1 MNYIKILGATL
12 SLLLASCSS
21 QITHPEDYD
30 FALSASN
37 KKAIDQTYTTLDF
50 WNGRLSQDSTNI
62 VALPKVAQAYSDL
75 FDKTSQIHFLKAS
88 ERALEKSAAIAGID
102 PSLYLESLAANY
114 IKQHRFKEAL
124 QTLERAHTV
133 GGGTASTL
141 FMLFD
146 VHMELGNYQTAQV
159 LLEKNKDFSDFN
171 YITRLAKLKDYQGDL
186 DATIHYMEEAQ
197 RMVAN
202 SNKNDL
208 VMWVDTNLADYYGH
222 AGRLKESY
230 AHYLKAL
237 RQDPSNAYAKKGIAW
252 IAFSH
257 EKNAAE
263 ALRII
268 QSIPDAYYSPDYYLL
283 LAEIATFQNDEASK
297 TKWHTTYL
305 NAVANTDY
313 GRMYH
318 IPTALLL
325 AEEAYAFK
333 DAIALAE
340 EEVQQRPTPETY
352 SVLAYILD
360 LAGSHESALNLA
372 QKHIRDKTYEPE
384 ANLRLASIYRSNKK
398 YDELKDLEADLKE
411 STYELGPITTQK
423 IEELYH

>member
-1 MNYIKILGATL
+1 MKYLPFIGATL
-12 SLLLASCSS
+12 FLLLASCSS
-21 QITHPEDYD
+21 KITHPKDYD

-37 KKAIDQTYTTLDF
+37 KKSIDQTYTTLDF
-50 WNGRLSQDSTNI
+50 WNGRLSRDSTNL

-75 FDKTSQIHFLKAS
+75 FDATAQIHFLKAS
-88 ERALEKSAAIAGID
+88 EMALEKSAAIAAID

-114 IKQHRFKEAL
+114 IKQHRFKDAL
-124 QTLERAHTV
+124 RTLERAYNV

-202 SNKNDL
+202 SHKKEL
-208 VMWVDTNLADYYGH
+208 QMWVDTNLADYYGH
-222 AGRLKESY
+222 AGRLQESY

-237 RQDPSNAYAKKGIAW
+237 KQDPTNAYAKKGIAW

-283 LAEIATFQNDEASK
+283 LAEIATFQEDEAAK
-297 TKWHTTYL
+297 VKWNNSYL
-305 NAVANTDY
+305 NAVANSDY
-313 GRMYH
+313 GRMYQ

-325 AEEAYAFK
+325 AEEENAFK
-333 DAIALAE
+333 DAIAMAK

-352 SVLAYILD
+352 SVLAYILN
-360 LAGSHESALNLA
+360 LAGSHEDALLIA
-372 QKHIRDKTYEPE
+372 EKHIRDKTFEPE
-384 ANLRLASIYRSNKK
+384 ANLRLASIYKSNKK
-398 YDELKDLEADLKE
+398 YDELKRLEADLKD
-411 STYELGPITTQK
+411 SSYELGPITTQK
-423 IEELYH
+423 IEELYN